1 MTIDPGAKEDVAAWT
16 TFTHGADIPDWVS
29 KAYRESYR
37 GPRDDGPHQSSES
50 ASVVTPGVVGAHC
63 RLALHRPAGESA
75 VAVYPADDPGG
86 FGPALQVV
94 TDQGSMLMDSV
105 TVLLHR
111 LGLGYTAIMT
121 PVFEVRR
128 DPTGELQRVEPKAA
142 DASPYV
148 GEAWIH
154 VQLSASVDRKVL
166 AEVERLLPKVLADVQ
181 RVAKDAAAALGS
193 TRCSSPVGSRRTSNT
208 GVMIAV

>member
-16 TFTHGADIPDWVS
+16 TFTRGAEIPDWVS
-29 KAYRESYR
+29 KAYRDSYR
-37 GPRDDGPHQSSES
+37 GPRGDGSHGTSES
-50 ASVVTPGVVGAHC
+50 GSVVTPSVLDAHC
-63 RLALHRPAGESA
+63 RLAQHRPSGESA
-75 VAVYPADDPGG
+75 VAVYPAEDAAG

-128 DPTGELQRVEPKAA
+128 DPSGSCSASNPKPTTRRPTSAKPGSMSSCPRRSTA
-142 DASPYV
+142 KSSPRSSGCCPRCSPTCNASP
-148 GEAWIH
+148 
-154 VQLSASVDRKVL
+154 
-166 AEVERLLPKVLADVQ
+166 P
-181 RVAKDAAAALGS
+181 
-193 TRCSSPVGSRRTSNT
+193 TRRR
-208 GVMIAV
+208 